1 MSAQTSH
8 RRPSR
13 ATVLKNR
20 EPWESFVQYMKAR
33 RVSLKAHPEFNEK
46 WLQGQI
52 TQDAGLLGL
61 GDLVLKDVER
71 RQPRAGRLDVLLSD
85 PETSTRYE
93 IEIQLGATDESHII
107 RTLEYWDNERRRFPQ
122 YEHIA
127 VIIAEEITGRF
138 LNVINLFNKAIPL
151 IAIQMSALEVNGVLT
166 LSATRVLDLALP
178 AVEEEDE
185 AGQETDRAYWEGKSS
200 ASMVKMADRLLELAN
215 GQGPAMALKF
225 NKFYIGLQRDG
236 VPDNFVTFRPRK
248 KHLLAEFRIEPN
260 DELDARIEEAGLT
273 LLGYDKRWKRYRV
286 QLLPSEAKEQ
296 QPLLNELIRMARGLP
311 VERLDPSATSVG

>member
-1 MSAQTSH
+1 
-8 RRPSR
+8 
-13 ATVLKNR
+13 
-20 EPWESFVQYMKAR
+20 MKAR

-107 RTLEYWDNERRRFPQ
+107 RTLEYCDNERRRFPQ

-138 LNVINLFNKAIPL
+138 QTSSTSSIRR
-151 IAIQMSALEVNGVLT
+151 SR
-166 LSATRVLDLALP
+166 SLP
-178 AVEEEDE
+178 
-185 AGQETDRAYWEGKSS
+185 
-200 ASMVKMADRLLELAN
+200 
-215 GQGPAMALKF
+215 
-225 NKFYIGLQRDG
+225 
-236 VPDNFVTFRPRK
+236 FR
-248 KHLLAEFRIEPN
+248 
-260 DELDARIEEAGLT
+260 
-273 LLGYDKRWKRYRV
+273 
-286 QLLPSEAKEQ
+286 
-296 QPLLNELIRMARGLP
+296 
-311 VERLDPSATSVG
+311 